1 MPVAIVANAIW
12 FLNYVL
18 SLRGR
23 RVNQMTDEG
32 ELDLP
37 AKASAEKQDPCPDAS
52 EIDTET
58 FVEKCS
64 ETPERGV
71 LSLTSQDSTSSELE
85 STPLAPDQELDGDA
99 SSKPSSAIEEEE
111 PSSLN
116 HLEDSK
122 ATCTDVDT
130 LADVKN
136 TKDGEEEVEPPQ
148 IKDTD
153 ETCTDREAVEE
164 KLTCDVAEKEQLH
177 LEDSK
182 ATCTTSSEDVAE
194 TKEREDPAEE
204 EEPQCDVTEEA
215 GMTLLK
221 DSEESCK
228 DGEASATSTSSISK
242 EEEPFYLDHSKAT
255 CTAMDI
261 SADLTAETKD
271 RESPVEEEVNPQCDV
286 TEETG
291 MTALES
297 VDESCTDG
305 ESGST
310 STASITIE
318 EEEPSSQ
325 LHLQDSKATCTAMD
339 TSSADVAEMNERDS
353 PVEEEVKPLCDVTEE
368 AKMNVVEDT
377 EELSTDGE
385 ARSTSTASS
394 AFEEEEP
401 SSQLHLGDSKAS
413 ASCTAKDTSSADVPE
428 TSERESPVEE
438 EAKPQCD
445 VIVEVG
451 ISLLENTEE
460 SITDGEAGSTS
471 TASSTIEEEEPSSQ
485 LHLEDSKATCIGID
499 TSADVT
505 ETERENTVEE
515 DVKPPL
521 CETTEEAVLEDNDES
536 CKDGE
541 ASCTSTSSTIKEEEP
556 SSLHHLV
563 DSKTTCTGMDTLTDV
578 KNTITFDREEEVKP
592 PQFEDTDKIC
602 TDREA
607 VEEVNCDVTE
617 EAVLDKSCTDGEER
631 STSTSSTTE
640 VEEPS
645 SLNHLKD
652 SKSSCTAL
660 ALVDVSEAKMR
671 EDEAGMT
678 ALESVDESCRDGST
692 STASITIEEEEPSS
706 QLHLQDSK
714 ATCTTTSADVGET
727 KEKDPAEEK
736 EPQCDVTEEVGMTA
750 LQASEESCKDGEA
763 SSTSTSSKATCTAM
777 DTLADVKNTISAKNR
792 EKEIKPPQFN
802 DADKTCADGE
812 AVEEVVKCDVTE
824 EARMTA
830 LAGYCRDGESTA
842 SSAIE
847 EEPFPQLH
855 LEDSK
860 STCTA
865 LALDISVDVRETKE
879 REDLA
884 EEEVNPPQIMCDVT
898 EKPRDE
904 DPSNPVEQR
913 LYRCTVNV
921 PRTCVGRLIGKNGRN
936 IKTVMNRTGT
946 NISILQRKAKPE
958 DSSIPCR
965 IQGSW
970 IDIRTA
976 TELIRA
982 MFPAIPSPNKRPK
995 LIKKLS
1001 GH

>member
-37 AKASAEKQDPCPDAS
+37 AKASAEKQDPFPDAS

-85 STPLAPDQELDGDA
+85 STPLALDQELDGDA

-122 ATCTDVDT
+122 ATCTEMDT

-153 ETCTDREAVEE
+153 ETCTNREAVEE

-204 EEPQCDVTEEA
+204 EEP
-215 GMTLLK
+215 
-221 DSEESCK
+221 
-228 DGEASATSTSSISK
+228 
-242 EEEPFYLDHSKAT
+242 
-255 CTAMDI
+255 
-261 SADLTAETKD
+261 AETKD

-325 LHLQDSKATCTAMD
+325 LHLQDSKSTCTAMD
-339 TSSADVAEMNERDS
+339 TCSADVAEMNERES
-353 PVEEEVKPLCDVTEE
+353 PVEEEVKPLCDVTQE
-368 AKMNVVEDT
+368 AKMNVVKDT
-377 EELSTDGE
+377 EEPSTDGE

-413 ASCTAKDTSSADVPE
+413 ASCTAKDTSLADVAE

-485 LHLEDSKATCIGID
+485 LHLEDSKATCIVID
-499 TSADVT
+499 TLADVT
-505 ETERENTVEE
+505 ETERENTAEE
-515 DVKPPL
+515 DIKPPL

-556 SSLHHLV
+556 SFLNHLV
-563 DSKTTCTGMDTLTDV
+563 DSKTTCTGMDTLADV

-652 SKSSCTAL
+652 SKATCTAL
-660 ALVDVSEAKMR
+660 ALVDVSETKKR
-671 EDEAGMT
+671 EGMT
-678 ALESVDESCRDGST
+678 ALECVDESCRDGESGST
-692 STASITIEEEEPSS
+692 STASSTSQEEEPS
-706 QLHLQDSK
+706 
-714 ATCTTTSADVGET
+714 
-727 KEKDPAEEK
+727 
-736 EPQCDVTEEVGMTA
+736 
-750 LQASEESCKDGEA
+750 
-763 SSTSTSSKATCTAM
+763 
-777 DTLADVKNTISAKNR
+777 
-792 EKEIKPPQFN
+792 
-802 DADKTCADGE
+802 
-812 AVEEVVKCDVTE
+812 
-824 EARMTA
+824 
-830 LAGYCRDGESTA
+830 
-842 SSAIE
+842 
-847 EEPFPQLH
+847 QLH

-865 LALDISVDVRETKE
+865 LALDISVDVRESKE
-879 REDLA
+879 RENPA

-958 DSSIPCR
+958 DCSIPCR

-976 TELIRA
+976 TELIRT
-982 MFPAIPSPNKRPK
+982 MFPAIPSPTKRPK

>member
-32 ELDLP
+32 EEDVP
-37 AKASAEKQDPCPDAS
+37 ASRAEEQDPCGGPDAS
-52 EIDTET
+52 ESDTET

-64 ETPERGV
+64 DAPERGI

-99 SSKPSSAIEEEE
+99 SSKPTSNSSAIESEEEE

-116 HLEDSK
+116 HLEETK
-122 ATCTDVDT
+122 ATCTEMDT

-136 TKDGEEEVEPPQ
+136 TKEEVKPQ
-148 IKDTD
+148 DTD
-153 ETCTDREAVEE
+153 ETCTDREAVDI
-164 KLTCDVAEKEQLH
+164 T
-177 LEDSK
+177 
-182 ATCTTSSEDVAE
+182 
-194 TKEREDPAEE
+194 
-204 EEPQCDVTEEA
+204 CDVTEEV
-215 GMTLLK
+215 GMAAL
-221 DSEESCK
+221 ESNNKSCA
-228 DGEASATSTSSISK
+228 DGEAGSTSTSS
-242 EEEPFYLDHSKAT
+242 
-255 CTAMDI
+255 
-261 SADLTAETKD
+261 
-271 RESPVEEEVNPQCDV
+271 
-286 TEETG
+286 
-291 MTALES
+291 
-297 VDESCTDG
+297 
-305 ESGST
+305 
-310 STASITIE
+310 TIE

-325 LHLQDSKATCTAMD
+325 FHLKDSKATCTAMD
-339 TSSADVAEMNERDS
+339 TSSADVAEMNERES

-394 AFEEEEP
+394 AFEEKEP

-413 ASCTAKDTSSADVPE
+413 ASCTAKDASLADVAE

-460 SITDGEAGSTS
+460 STTDGEAGSTS

-485 LHLEDSKATCIGID
+485 LHLEDSKSTCTAMDTSSADVAEMNERESPVEEEAKPQCDVTVEVEISLLENTEESTTDGEAGSTSTASSTIEEEEPSSQLHLGDSKATCIAID
-499 TSADVT
+499 TLADVT
-505 ETERENTVEE
+505 ETERENTTEE

-556 SSLHHLV
+556 SSLNHLV
-563 DSKTTCTGMDTLTDV
+563 DSKTTCTGMDMLTDV

-592 PQFEDTDKIC
+592 EDTVKIC

-652 SKSSCTAL
+652 SKATCTAL
-660 ALVDVSEAKMR
+660 APVDVTETKKR
-671 EDEAGMT
+671 EGMT
-678 ALESVDESCRDGST
+678 TLECVDESCRDGESGST
-692 STASITIEEEEPSS
+692 STASSTSQEEEPS
-706 QLHLQDSK
+706 
-714 ATCTTTSADVGET
+714 
-727 KEKDPAEEK
+727 
-736 EPQCDVTEEVGMTA
+736 
-750 LQASEESCKDGEA
+750 
-763 SSTSTSSKATCTAM
+763 
-777 DTLADVKNTISAKNR
+777 
-792 EKEIKPPQFN
+792 
-802 DADKTCADGE
+802 
-812 AVEEVVKCDVTE
+812 
-824 EARMTA
+824 
-830 LAGYCRDGESTA
+830 
-842 SSAIE
+842 
-847 EEPFPQLH
+847 QLH

-879 REDLA
+879 RENPA
-884 EEEVNPPQIMCDVT
+884 EVEVNPPQIMCDVT

-904 DPSNPVEQR
+904 DPSNPVEQK

-936 IKTVMNRTGT
+936 IRTVMNRTGT

-976 TELIRA
+976 TELIRT
-982 MFPAIPSPNKRPK
+982 MFPAIPSPTKRPK

>member
-177 LEDSK
+177 LEESK

-228 DGEASATSTSSISK
+228 DGEASTTSTSSIIK

-310 STASITIE
+310 STASITIQ

-339 TSSADVAEMNERDS
+339 TSSADVAEMNERES
-353 PVEEEVKPLCDVTEE
+353 PVEEEVKPMCDVTQE

-377 EELSTDGE
+377 EESSTDGE
-385 ARSTSTASS
+385 ARSNS

-413 ASCTAKDTSSADVPE
+413 VSCTAKDTSLADVAE

-460 SITDGEAGSTS
+460 STTDGEAGSTS

-485 LHLEDSKATCIGID
+485 FHLEDSKATCIAID

-505 ETERENTVEE
+505 ETERENTAEE

-521 CETTEEAVLEDNDES
+521 CETTEEVVLEDNDES

-541 ASCTSTSSTIKEEEP
+541 ASCTSTSSTIEEEEL
-556 SSLHHLV
+556 SSLNHLV
-563 DSKTTCTGMDTLTDV
+563 DSKTTCTGMDMLTDV

-652 SKSSCTAL
+652 SKATCTAL
-660 ALVDVSEAKMR
+660 ALVDVSEAKKK

-678 ALESVDESCRDGST
+678 TLECVDESCRDGESGST
-692 STASITIEEEEPSS
+692 STASSTSQEEEPS
-706 QLHLQDSK
+706 
-714 ATCTTTSADVGET
+714 
-727 KEKDPAEEK
+727 
-736 EPQCDVTEEVGMTA
+736 
-750 LQASEESCKDGEA
+750 
-763 SSTSTSSKATCTAM
+763 
-777 DTLADVKNTISAKNR
+777 
-792 EKEIKPPQFN
+792 
-802 DADKTCADGE
+802 
-812 AVEEVVKCDVTE
+812 
-824 EARMTA
+824 
-830 LAGYCRDGESTA
+830 
-842 SSAIE
+842 
-847 EEPFPQLH
+847 QLH

-879 REDLA
+879 REDPA

-976 TELIRA
+976 TELMRT
-982 MFPAIPSPNKRPK
+982 MFPAIPSPTKRPK

>member
-23 RVNQMTDEG
+23 RVNQMTDG
-32 ELDLP
+32 KLDLP

-52 EIDTET
+52 KIDTET

-71 LSLTSQDSTSSELE
+71 LSLTSQDSTSSELQ

-122 ATCTDVDT
+122 ATCTEMDT

-136 TKDGEEEVEPPQ
+136 TKDGEEKVKPPQ

-153 ETCTDREAVEE
+153 ETCTDRELEAVEE
-164 KLTCDVAEKEQLH
+164 KLTCDVAEKQQLH

-182 ATCTTSSEDVAE
+182 ATCTTSSEDMAE

-228 DGEASATSTSSISK
+228 DGEASATSTSSIIK
-242 EEEPFYLDHSKAT
+242 EEEHFYLNHSKAT
-255 CTAMDI
+255 YTAMDI
-261 SADLTAETKD
+261 LADLTAETKD
-271 RESPVEEEVNPQCDV
+271 KESPVEEEVNPQRDV

-305 ESGST
+305 ST
-310 STASITIE
+310 STASI
-318 EEEPSSQ
+318 
-325 LHLQDSKATCTAMD
+325 
-339 TSSADVAEMNERDS
+339 
-353 PVEEEVKPLCDVTEE
+353 
-368 AKMNVVEDT
+368 
-377 EELSTDGE
+377 
-385 ARSTSTASS
+385 
-394 AFEEEEP
+394 
-401 SSQLHLGDSKAS
+401 
-413 ASCTAKDTSSADVPE
+413 
-428 TSERESPVEE
+428 
-438 EAKPQCD
+438 
-445 VIVEVG
+445 
-451 ISLLENTEE
+451 
-460 SITDGEAGSTS
+460 
-471 TASSTIEEEEPSSQ
+471 TIEEEEPSSQ
-485 LHLEDSKATCIGID
+485 LHLEDSKATCIAID
-499 TSADVT
+499 TLADVT
-505 ETERENTVEE
+505 ETERENTTEE

-521 CETTEEAVLEDNDES
+521 CETTEEVVLEDNDES

-556 SSLHHLV
+556 SSLNHLV
-563 DSKTTCTGMDTLTDV
+563 DSKTTCTGMDTLADV

-602 TDREA
+602 TEREA

-652 SKSSCTAL
+652 SKATCTAL
-660 ALVDVSEAKMR
+660 ALVDVSEAQKR

-678 ALESVDESCRDGST
+678 ALESVDESCRDGESGST
-692 STASITIEEEEPSS
+692 STASSTSQEEEPS
-706 QLHLQDSK
+706 
-714 ATCTTTSADVGET
+714 
-727 KEKDPAEEK
+727 
-736 EPQCDVTEEVGMTA
+736 
-750 LQASEESCKDGEA
+750 
-763 SSTSTSSKATCTAM
+763 
-777 DTLADVKNTISAKNR
+777 
-792 EKEIKPPQFN
+792 
-802 DADKTCADGE
+802 
-812 AVEEVVKCDVTE
+812 
-824 EARMTA
+824 
-830 LAGYCRDGESTA
+830 
-842 SSAIE
+842 
-847 EEPFPQLH
+847 QLH

-865 LALDISVDVRETKE
+865 LALDISVDVRESKE
-879 REDLA
+879 RENPA

-958 DSSIPCR
+958 DCSIPCR

-976 TELIRA
+976 TELIRT
-982 MFPAIPSPNKRPK
+982 MFPAISSPTKRPK

>member
-52 EIDTET
+52 EIDTEI

-71 LSLTSQDSTSSELE
+71 LSLTSQDSTSSELQI
-85 STPLAPDQELDGDA
+85 TPLAPDQELDGDA

-122 ATCTDVDT
+122 STCTEMDT

-136 TKDGEEEVEPPQ
+136 TKDGEEEVKPPQ

-153 ETCTDREAVEE
+153 ETCTDRAEAVEE

-228 DGEASATSTSSISK
+228 DEEASATSTSSIIK
-242 EEEPFYLDHSKAT
+242 EEEPFYLNHSKAT

-271 RESPVEEEVNPQCDV
+271 RESPVEEEVNPHCDV

-310 STASITIE
+310 STASIAIE

-339 TSSADVAEMNERDS
+339 TSSADVAEMNERES
-353 PVEEEVKPLCDVTEE
+353 PVEEEVKPLCDVTQE

-377 EELSTDGE
+377 EESSTDGE

-413 ASCTAKDTSSADVPE
+413 ASCTAKDTSLADVAE
-428 TSERESPVEE
+428 TSERDSPVEE

-451 ISLLENTEE
+451 ISLLENTQE

-471 TASSTIEEEEPSSQ
+471 TTSSTIEEEEPSSQ
-485 LHLEDSKATCIGID
+485 LHLEDSKSTCTAID
-499 TSADVT
+499 TLADVT
-505 ETERENTVEE
+505 ETERENTAEE
-515 DVKPPL
+515 DVKLPL

-556 SSLHHLV
+556 FSLNHLE
-563 DSKTTCTGMDTLTDV
+563 DSKTTCTGMDTLADV
-578 KNTITFDREEEVKP
+578 KNTITFDREEVKP
-592 PQFEDTDKIC
+592 PQFEDTDKTC
-602 TDREA
+602 TDGEA
-607 VEEVNCDVTE
+607 VEEEIKCDFTE
-617 EAVLDKSCTDGEER
+617 KAVLDKSCTDGEAR
-631 STSTSSTTE
+631 YTSTIS
-640 VEEPS
+640 EEES
-645 SLNHLKD
+645 SLNHLED
-652 SKSSCTAL
+652 SKATCTAL
-660 ALVDVSEAKMR
+660 ALVDVSETKER

-678 ALESVDESCRDGST
+678 ALESVDESCRDGESGST
-692 STASITIEEEEPSS
+692 STASSTSQEEELSS
-706 QLHLQDSK
+706 
-714 ATCTTTSADVGET
+714 
-727 KEKDPAEEK
+727 
-736 EPQCDVTEEVGMTA
+736 
-750 LQASEESCKDGEA
+750 
-763 SSTSTSSKATCTAM
+763 
-777 DTLADVKNTISAKNR
+777 
-792 EKEIKPPQFN
+792 
-802 DADKTCADGE
+802 
-812 AVEEVVKCDVTE
+812 
-824 EARMTA
+824 
-830 LAGYCRDGESTA
+830 
-842 SSAIE
+842 
-847 EEPFPQLH
+847 QLH

-860 STCTA
+860 ATCAA
-865 LALDISVDVRETKE
+865 LALDISVDVRE
-879 REDLA
+879 RENPA
-884 EEEVNPPQIMCDVT
+884 KEEVSPPQIMCTVT

-976 TELIRA
+976 TELIRT
-982 MFPAIPSPNKRPK
+982 MFPAIPSPTKRPK

>member
-1 MPVAIVANAIW
+1 MPVAIVASAIW

-23 RVNQMTDEG
+23 RVNHMTDEG

-177 LEDSK
+177 LEESK

-228 DGEASATSTSSISK
+228 DGEASTTSTSSIIK
-242 EEEPFYLDHSKAT
+242 EEEPFYLNHSKATCTSSSADVGETKEKDPAEEKEPQCDVTEEVRMTALQDSEESCKDGEASSTSTSSKAT

-261 SADLTAETKD
+261 SADLTAETRD

-305 ESGST
+305 E
-310 STASITIE
+310 A
-318 EEEPSSQ
+318 
-325 LHLQDSKATCTAMD
+325 
-339 TSSADVAEMNERDS
+339 
-353 PVEEEVKPLCDVTEE
+353 
-368 AKMNVVEDT
+368 
-377 EELSTDGE
+377 
-385 ARSTSTASS
+385 
-394 AFEEEEP
+394 
-401 SSQLHLGDSKAS
+401 
-413 ASCTAKDTSSADVPE
+413 
-428 TSERESPVEE
+428 
-438 EAKPQCD
+438 
-445 VIVEVG
+445 
-451 ISLLENTEE
+451 
-460 SITDGEAGSTS
+460 
-471 TASSTIEEEEPSSQ
+471 
-485 LHLEDSKATCIGID
+485 
-499 TSADVT
+499 
-505 ETERENTVEE
+505 
-515 DVKPPL
+515 
-521 CETTEEAVLEDNDES
+521 
-536 CKDGE
+536 
-541 ASCTSTSSTIKEEEP
+541 
-556 SSLHHLV
+556 
-563 DSKTTCTGMDTLTDV
+563 
-578 KNTITFDREEEVKP
+578 
-592 PQFEDTDKIC
+592 
-602 TDREA
+602 
-607 VEEVNCDVTE
+607 
-617 EAVLDKSCTDGEER
+617 
-631 STSTSSTTE
+631 
-640 VEEPS
+640 
-645 SLNHLKD
+645 
-652 SKSSCTAL
+652 
-660 ALVDVSEAKMR
+660 
-671 EDEAGMT
+671 
-678 ALESVDESCRDGST
+678 GST

-714 ATCTTTSADVGET
+714 ATCTTSSADVGET

-750 LQASEESCKDGEA
+750 LQDSEESCKDGEASSTSTSSKATCTAMDISADLTAETRDRESPVEEEVNPQCDVTEETGMTALECVDESCTDGESGSTSTASITIEEEEPSSQQDSKATCTTSSADVGETKEKDPAEEKEPQCDVTEEVRMTALQASEESCKDGEA

-777 DTLADVKNTISAKNR
+777 DMLAYVKKYYFC
-792 EKEIKPPQFN
+792 K
-802 DADKTCADGE
+802 
-812 AVEEVVKCDVTE
+812 
-824 EARMTA
+824 
-830 LAGYCRDGESTA
+830 
-842 SSAIE
+842 
-847 EEPFPQLH
+847 
-855 LEDSK
+855 
-860 STCTA
+860 
-865 LALDISVDVRETKE
+865 
-879 REDLA
+879 
-884 EEEVNPPQIMCDVT
+884 
-898 EKPRDE
+898 
-904 DPSNPVEQR
+904 EQR
-913 LYRCTVNV
+913 E
-921 PRTCVGRLIGKNGRN
+921 RN
-936 IKTVMNRTGT
+936 QT
-946 NISILQRKAKPE
+946 
-958 DSSIPCR
+958 
-965 IQGSW
+965 
-970 IDIRTA
+970 
-976 TELIRA
+976 
-982 MFPAIPSPNKRPK
+982 SPVQ
-995 LIKKLS
+995 
-1001 GH
+1001 

>member
-37 AKASAEKQDPCPDAS
+37 AKASAEKQAPCPDAS

-58 FVEKCS
+58 LVEKCS

-122 ATCTDVDT
+122 ATCTEMDT

-136 TKDGEEEVEPPQ
+136 TKDGEEEVKPPQ

-153 ETCTDREAVEE
+153 ETCTDIEAVEE

-228 DGEASATSTSSISK
+228 DGEASATSTSSIIK
-242 EEEPFYLDHSKAT
+242 EEEPFYLNHSKAT

-291 MTALES
+291 MTA
-297 VDESCTDG
+297 
-305 ESGST
+305 
-310 STASITIE
+310 TASITIE

-325 LHLQDSKATCTAMD
+325 LHLQDSKASASCTAMD
-339 TSSADVAEMNERDS
+339 TSSADVAEMNERES
-353 PVEEEVKPLCDVTEE
+353 PVEEEVKPLCDVTQE

-377 EELSTDGE
+377 EESSTDGE
-385 ARSTSTASS
+385 ARDTSTASS

-413 ASCTAKDTSSADVPE
+413 ASCTAKDTSLADVAE
-428 TSERESPVEE
+428 TSERDSPVEE

-460 SITDGEAGSTS
+460 STTDGEAGSTS

-485 LHLEDSKATCIGID
+485 LHLEDSKATCIAID

-505 ETERENTVEE
+505 ETERENTTEE

-541 ASCTSTSSTIKEEEP
+541 ASCTPTSSTIKEEEP
-556 SSLHHLV
+556 SSLNHLV
-563 DSKTTCTGMDTLTDV
+563 DSKTTCTGMDMLTDV

-592 PQFEDTDKIC
+592 EDTDKIC
-602 TDREA
+602 TDRE

-652 SKSSCTAL
+652 SKATCTAL
-660 ALVDVSEAKMR
+660 APVDVSETKKR
-671 EDEAGMT
+671 EGMT
-678 ALESVDESCRDGST
+678 TLECVDESCRDGESGST
-692 STASITIEEEEPSS
+692 STASSTSQEEEPS
-706 QLHLQDSK
+706 
-714 ATCTTTSADVGET
+714 
-727 KEKDPAEEK
+727 
-736 EPQCDVTEEVGMTA
+736 
-750 LQASEESCKDGEA
+750 
-763 SSTSTSSKATCTAM
+763 
-777 DTLADVKNTISAKNR
+777 
-792 EKEIKPPQFN
+792 
-802 DADKTCADGE
+802 
-812 AVEEVVKCDVTE
+812 
-824 EARMTA
+824 
-830 LAGYCRDGESTA
+830 
-842 SSAIE
+842 
-847 EEPFPQLH
+847 QLH

-865 LALDISVDVRETKE
+865 LALDISVDMRETKE
-879 REDLA
+879 RENPA
-884 EEEVNPPQIMCDVT
+884 EVEVNPPQIMCDVT

-936 IKTVMNRTGT
+936 IRTVMNRTGT

-958 DSSIPCR
+958 DCSIPCR

-976 TELIRA
+976 TELIRT
-982 MFPAIPSPNKRPK
+982 MFPAIPSPTKRPK